1 MSTLRI
7 TENKDEKT
15 KSASNFATDDR
26 PSTPVHEE
34 TCPFKVTLCFLS
46 FKKSDKKTAWF
57 PGNAKVIQFRI
68 LYQQITV
75 K

>member
-46 FKKSDKKTAWF
+46 FKKSDKKT
-57 PGNAKVIQFRI
+57 V
-68 LYQQITV
+68 
-75 K
+75 